1 MKVLLIGI
9 YALGAQALAGLL
21 RRGFEIVGVVSKAD
35 QGPGQRALLDL
46 VRQSQLPLLTPENPR
61 EPSFLNSVEKLIP
74 DVIVVAGYHLRIPNR
89 ILNLPRLG
97 ILNVHLSLLPR
108 YRGPSPWKWAILR
121 GETKTGV
128 TVHVMTPRFDQ
139 GAILAQKECP
149 ISDEE
154 TGESLFVRLSTLGAE
169 LLPEVLEQIRTGT
182 SNRRPQDEGQASYD
196 PALTDDDARIR
207 WQRSAS
213 EIRDQIRGLHPRPG
227 AWTTWDGT
235 RIRILR
241 ASLGGLSPSENP
253 PGTIL
258 DSNGTMAIVTGS
270 GTLNVQEWRNDQ
282 PALSR
287 SPSPV
292 LSNVL
297 V

>member
-21 RRGFEIVGVVSKAD
+21 RRGFEIVGVVSKPD
-35 QGPGQRALLDL
+35 QGPGQCALLDL
-46 VRQSQLPLLTPENPR
+46 VRQTQLPLLTPENPR
-61 EPSFLNSVEKLIP
+61 DPSFLSSVESLSP
-74 DVIVVAGYHLRIPNR
+74 DLIVVAGYHLRIPDR
-89 ILNLPRLG
+89 ILSLPRLG
-97 ILNVHLSLLPR
+97 VLNVHLSLLPR
-108 YRGPSPWKWAILR
+108 HRGPCPWKWAILR
-121 GETKTGV
+121 GETQTGV

-154 TGESLFVRLSTLGAE
+154 TGESLFLRLSTLGAE
-169 LLPEVLEQIRTGT
+169 LLPDVLDQIRAGASSRT
-182 SNRRPQDEGQASYD
+182 PQDESRASYD
-196 PALTDDDARIR
+196 SALTDDDARIR
-207 WQRSAS
+207 WQRSAT

-241 ASLGGLSPSENP
+241 ASLGGPSVSEDP

-258 DSNGTMAIVTGS
+258 HSNGTLAIVTGN
-270 GTLNVQEWRNDQ
+270 GTLNVQEWRNDLLDQ
-282 PALSR
+282 S
-287 SPSPV
+287 SSTSPV
-292 LSNVL
+292 SSNVL